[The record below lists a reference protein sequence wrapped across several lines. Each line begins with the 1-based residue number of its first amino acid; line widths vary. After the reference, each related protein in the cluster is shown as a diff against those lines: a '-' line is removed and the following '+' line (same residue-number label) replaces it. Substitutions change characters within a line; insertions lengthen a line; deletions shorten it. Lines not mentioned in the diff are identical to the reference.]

1 MVEKDQTAVKANS
14 TKYFNTQEEA
24 REYAIKLLE
33 AGLTFI
39 TITDKDD
46 C

>member
-1 MVEKDQTAVKANS
+1 MTKKTTVKADS
-14 TKYFNTQEEA
+14 TKYFDDQNEA

-39 TITDKDD
+39 KITEEEI
-46 C
+46 